1 MLRKDIRKAFPV
13 QAGTGDPAEI
23 ARFNALA
30 EEWWK
35 PNGAFKVV
43 HAFNHARVAHISERL
58 AVLSGRD
65 PHAPSPLAGLK
76 IIDVGCGAGLVA
88 EPLSR
93 LGANVLGI
101 DAAERNV
108 AVAQQHAQIAG
119 SSAKYRHA
127 LPEDCGDL
135 ANSFDVVMSLE
146 VVEHV
151 ADLRAFLDGLR
162 RLVAPGGIL
171 LIGTINRTMRSYVKA
186 IVGAEYVMRWLP
198 VGTHDWRKFVKPIEL
213 EEELRRHGF
222 SVTER
227 IGVNI
232 NPWTMRWG
240 VGPDVSVNFLQFH
253 RLNLSS
259 QNV

>member
-1 MLRKDIRKAFPV
+1 MLRKDIRKTSPV
-13 QAGTGDPAEI
+13 QTGTGDPAEI

-35 PNGAFKVV
+35 PDGAFKVV
-43 HAFNHARVAHISERL
+43 HAFNQARVAHIWERL

-65 PHAPSPLAGLK
+65 PRASSPLAGLR

-108 AVAQQHAQIAG
+108 AVAQQHARMTGA
-119 SSAKYRHA
+119 SAKYRHA
-127 LPEDCGDL
+127 LPEDCADL
-135 ANSFDVVMSLE
+135 ARSFDVVMSLE

-151 ADLRAFLDGLR
+151 ADLQTFLDGLG

-171 LIGTINRTMRSYVKA
+171 VIGTINRSMRSYLKA

-198 VGTHDWRKFVKPIEL
+198 VGTHDWRKFVKPTEL
-213 EEELRRHGF
+213 EEGLRGHGF
-222 SVTER
+222 SLAER
-227 IGVNI
+227 IGVNL
-232 NPWTMRWG
+232 NPLTMRWG
-240 VGPDVSVNFLQFH
+240 VGQDVSVNFLQFH
-253 RLNLSS
+253 RLNLPDA
-259 QNV
+259 NV